1 MSARRDSEARDSL
14 PMCAG
19 CGTYAPIRGCAVCS
33 LRGAEAESRARA
45 IRAVV
50 AAQWSVACA
59 LFDSRG
65 NTGGSIPPA
74 RLGDFSSWQKG
85 TVEVVADLPTAEQI
99 VDGTHV

>member
-1 MSARRDSEARDSL
+1 VVLGECPAA
-14 PMCAG
+14 
-19 CGTYAPIRGCAVCS
+19 I
-33 LRGAEAESRARA
+33 EAESRARA

-50 AAQWSVACA
+50 AAQWGVACA

-74 RLGDFSSWQKG
+74 RLGDFSSWQEG

-99 VDGTHV
+99 VDGTNV